1 MLQNTGNMKMNFQT
15 RNPFNGEVIATYECD
30 DLDGVNAKIGTV
42 NDRFNAWRRVPPGE
56 RATLLQKALT
66 YFDANRDVIAREI
79 TGQMGKP
86 LRQAKNEVAT
96 FFERAD
102 YLLTT
107 AEETLAP
114 EALPEKDGL
123 CRRIEHVPL
132 GTVMI
137 FAAWNYPLLIAVN
150 GVLAA
155 LLAGNSVVLK
165 HARATLS
172 IGEHFEK
179 AFGRI
184 EGHEGLL
191 KHIVADHDTLA
202 EVLQESNIHHVVF
215 TGSVEGGQAVYQS
228 TAKRAIEC
236 HLELGGK
243 DGAFVDADTDPVK
256 AAEVLVD
263 GAMYNAG
270 QSCCGIERVYAHEEI
285 YDVFVETCRELMT
298 AYRLGDP
305 MEDDTDL
312 GPLIHANAAE
322 KMEAQMEDARRKGA
336 RVLCG
341 GKKRLIGHGTF
352 FEPTLL
358 TDVTHNMD
366 VMREEN
372 FGPIMP
378 VMKVSGYD
386 EAVALINDSQY
397 GLTSAIFTRDDRMA
411 EQFSVDANTGTV
423 FRNRCDYLDP
433 ALPWTGVKDSGKGSG
448 LSRFGFYGLT
458 RRKAIHF
465 RQKL

>member
-114 EALPEKDGL
+114 EVLAEKDGL

-285 YDVFVETCRELMT
+285 YDVFVETCRRPQEGRPRLVRRQKT
-298 AYRLGDP
+298 PDRSRHVFRADIAYRRHAQHGRHAGGEFWPHHAGDESLRLRRSRCTHQRLP
-305 MEDDTDL
+305 IWSHIRH
-312 GPLIHANAAE
+312 IH
-322 KMEAQMEDARRKGA
+322 
-336 RVLCG
+336 
-341 GKKRLIGHGTF
+341 
-352 FEPTLL
+352 
-358 TDVTHNMD
+358 
-366 VMREEN
+366 
-372 FGPIMP
+372 
-378 VMKVSGYD
+378 SGRPD
-386 EAVALINDSQY
+386 
-397 GLTSAIFTRDDRMA
+397 G
-411 EQFSVDANTGTV
+411 
-423 FRNRCDYLDP
+423 
-433 ALPWTGVKDSGKGSG
+433 
-448 LSRFGFYGLT
+448 
-458 RRKAIHF
+458 
-465 RQKL
+465 

>member
-1 MLQNTGNMKMNFQT
+1 MNFQT
-15 RNPFNGEVIATYECD
+15 RNPFSGEIIGTYACD
-30 DLDGVNAKIGTV
+30 DLDSINAKIATV
-42 NDRFNAWRRVPPGE
+42 NERFKTWRSVPPGE
-56 RATLLQKALT
+56 RTTLLQEALT
-66 YFDANRDVIAREI
+66 YFDDNRDVIAREV
-79 TGQMGKP
+79 TEQMGKP
-86 LRQAKNEVAT
+86 LRQAKNEVTT
-96 FFERAD
+96 FFERAN
-102 YLLTT
+102 YLLAA

-114 EALPEKDGL
+114 DVLPEKDGL

-137 FAAWNYPLLIAVN
+137 LAVWNYPLLIAVN

-155 LLAGNSVVLK
+155 LLAGNTVVLK
-165 HARATLS
+165 HAAATLS

-202 EVLQESNIHHVVF
+202 EVLQTSNIHHVVF
-215 TGSVEGGQAVYQS
+215 TGSVKGGQAVYQS
-228 TAKRAIEC
+228 TAKRFIEC

-285 YDVFVETCRELMT
+285 YDVFVEECRELIT
-298 AYRLGDP
+298 AYRLGNP
-305 MEDDTDL
+305 MDDNIDL
-312 GPLIHANAAE
+312 GPLIHARAAE
-322 KMEAQMEDARRKGA
+322 KMEAQMEDACRKGA

-341 GKKRLIGHGTF
+341 GKKRLIDHGTF

-358 TDVTHNMD
+358 ADVTHSMD

-378 VMKVSGYD
+378 VMRVSGCD
-386 EAVALINDSQY
+386 EAVALINDSSY

-411 EQFSVDANTGTV
+411 EQFSREANTGTV